1 MFHGLDTFGTEFQV
15 KQRIYWTDADL
26 IILRRE
32 SPISKVNQNPSH
44 SFADEANTIPH
55 YASFFAVF
63 TKTGYH

>member
-1 MFHGLDTFGTEFQV
+1 MSHGLDKFGTEFQV

-26 IILRRE
+26 IIFRMG
-32 SPISKVNQNPSH
+32 SPISKVNQNPSR

-55 YASFFAVF
+55 FASVFAVF